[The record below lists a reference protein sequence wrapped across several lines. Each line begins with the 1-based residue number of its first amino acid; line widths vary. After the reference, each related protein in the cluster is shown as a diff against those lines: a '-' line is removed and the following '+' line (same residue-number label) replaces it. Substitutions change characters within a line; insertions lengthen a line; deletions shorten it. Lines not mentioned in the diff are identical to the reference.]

1 MCDRSKYMNQIKIDL
16 NYLKSM
22 EFINNECSSSHS
34 EETSEQSS
42 EYDSNIY
49 TDNED
54 IEFLS
59 ASEEDNDEKYFA
71 PNIQKAKDVVNDD
84 DIITGKDRE
93 MERPLPSSLKTKSNK
108 NCKTMETTEHM
119 INIPCKNLVKGPT
132 AETWTYN
139 IALPKNT
146 GNFVI
151 NLKRR
156 KLKTISLNCT
166 FDESVSLV
174 HQANDVIITS
184 NTQQAEQSKLSF
196 SIFSIF

>member
-1 MCDRSKYMNQIKIDL
+1 
-16 NYLKSM
+16 M

-71 PNIQKAKDVVNDD
+71 PNNSKDIVNDD
-84 DIITGKDRE
+84 NITGKDRH
-93 MERPLPSSLKTKSNK
+93 SLKTKSNK
-108 NCKTMETTEHM
+108 NCKTMETTEHT

-132 AETWTYN
+132 ADTWTYN

-166 FDESVSLV
+166 FDEAVSLV

-196 SIFSIF
+196 YIFSIFFRCIRIILNR

>member
-1 MCDRSKYMNQIKIDL
+1 
-16 NYLKSM
+16 
-22 EFINNECSSSHS
+22 
-34 EETSEQSS
+34 
-42 EYDSNIY
+42 
-49 TDNED
+49 
-54 IEFLS
+54 
-59 ASEEDNDEKYFA
+59 
-71 PNIQKAKDVVNDD
+71 
-84 DIITGKDRE
+84 
-93 MERPLPSSLKTKSNK
+93 
-108 NCKTMETTEHM
+108 METTEHT

-132 AETWTYN
+132 ADTWTYN

-196 SIFSIF
+196 YIFSIF

>member
-22 EFINNECSSSHS
+22 EFINDECSSSHG
-34 EETSEQSS
+34 EETSELSS
-42 EYDSNIY
+42 EYDSSIY

-59 ASEEDNDEKYFA
+59 ASEDNDEKYFA
-71 PNIQKAKDVVNDD
+71 PNAQKVKDVVNDD
-84 DIITGKDRE
+84 DIITGKDRG
-93 MERPLPSSLKTKSNK
+93 MKRPLSHSLKTKSNK
-108 NCKTMETTEHM
+108 NCKTMETTEHT

-132 AETWTYN
+132 ADTWTYN

-196 SIFSIF
+196 YIFSIF